1 MNLDIMLQALL
12 DQVDDIYTRT
22 KSGEI
27 TSVEDMNQNVVGAP
41 GFYIIAEP
49 AIDPAFYNYV
59 TDELNIRLSKF
70 NLLDETVIYEHE
82 VGIPYKKLNAYRS
95 SEKIKNSIINNISIL
110 EDIKNIQ
117 TGRGS
122 R

>member
-1 MNLDIMLQALL
+1 MSMNDMLKALL
-12 DQVDDIYTRT
+12 DQVDDIYTKT
-22 KSGEI
+22 KSGEL
-27 TSVEDMNQNVVGAP
+27 TSVEDMNQNVVGGD

-49 AIDPAFYNYV
+49 AVDPAFYNYI

-70 NLLDETVIYEHE
+70 NLLDETVIYENE
-82 VGIPYKKLNAYRS
+82 VDIPYKKLNAYRS
-95 SEKIKNSIINNISIL
+95 SEKIKNSIIDNISIL
-110 EDIKNIQ
+110 EDAKNMQ

>member
-1 MNLDIMLQALL
+1 MSMDDMLKALL
-12 DQVDDIYTRT
+12 DQVDDIYTKT
-22 KSGEI
+22 KSGEL
-27 TSVEDMNQNVVGAP
+27 TSVEDMNQNVVGGD
-41 GFYIIAEP
+41 GFYILAEP

-59 TDELNIRLSKF
+59 TEDLNIRLSKF
-70 NLLDETVIYEHE
+70 NLLDETVIYEQE
-82 VGIPYKKLNAYRS
+82 VGIPYNKLNAYRS

-110 EDIKNIQ
+110 EDAKNMQ